1 MNIYLI
7 VFIVYF
13 GIIIATSIIGSKKVE
28 SMEDFAVG
36 GNKMGLLLG
45 CWYIYGHMAF
55 CCICYGVYPVIFI
68 QEVCVPLPDGLP
80 VGSLQQQLC
89 RWLRTRSGDRLYLAV
104 HSRN

>member
-13 GIIIATSIIGSKKVE
+13 GIIIATSIMGSKKVE

-45 CWYIYGHMAF
+45 D
-55 CCICYGVYPVIFI
+55 VYKR
-68 QEVCVPLPDGLP
+68 QR
-80 VGSLQQQLC
+80 Q
-89 RWLRTRSGDRLYLAV
+89 RSAV
-104 HSRN
+104 

>member
-13 GIIIATSIIGSKKVE
+13 GIIIATSIMGSKKVE

-45 CWYIYGHMAF
+45 VGTSMATWLSVASVW
-55 CCICYGVYPVIFI
+55 VYPVIFI